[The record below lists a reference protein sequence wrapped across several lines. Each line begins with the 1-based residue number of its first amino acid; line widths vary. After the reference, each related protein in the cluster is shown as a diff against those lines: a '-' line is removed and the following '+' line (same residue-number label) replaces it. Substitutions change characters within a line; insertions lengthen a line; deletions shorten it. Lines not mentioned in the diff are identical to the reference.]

1 MANVRCKMCG
11 GNLNVEEG
19 QQTVECEYCGS
30 LQTVPAQIDNEKI
43 LNLHNRA
50 NALRLKQDFE
60 KAMLTYESIIA
71 ENPKDAE
78 AHFGM
83 LLCKYGVT
91 YVDDYNG
98 TKKPTINR
106 MQLQSIFDDI
116 DYKEAIE
123 HSDVVTRRV
132 YEEEANKIANIQKK
146 ALAISQK
153 EEPYDIFICYKETD
167 ASSKRTIDSVIAQQ
181 IYDELTKKGYRVF
194 FSRIKTRCRI

>member
-43 LNLHNRA
+43 L
-50 NALRLKQDFE
+50 DFE

-132 YEEEANKIANIQKK
+132 YEEEA
-146 ALAISQK
+146 
-153 EEPYDIFICYKETD
+153 
-167 ASSKRTIDSVIAQQ
+167 
-181 IYDELTKKGYRVF
+181 
-194 FSRIKTRCRI
+194 IK